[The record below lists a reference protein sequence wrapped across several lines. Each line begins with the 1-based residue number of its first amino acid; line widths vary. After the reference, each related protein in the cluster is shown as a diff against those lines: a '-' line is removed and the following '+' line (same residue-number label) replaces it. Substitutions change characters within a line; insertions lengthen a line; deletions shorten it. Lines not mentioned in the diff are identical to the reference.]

1 MSQYHVQKSNSN
13 LKVSSCE
20 FRRRPSCYIHRQ
32 HLNLSGDCICLALQ
46 WTPRKVLVVTGSF
59 AKKGG
64 TFANAHGEGADLL

>member
-1 MSQYHVQKSNSN
+1 M
-13 LKVSSCE
+13 L
-20 FRRRPSCYIHRQ
+20 HRQ

-46 WTPRKVLVVTGSF
+46 WTPRKVLVITGSF